1 MRIWMRFLRNM
12 QFVCKQVPSI
22 IDYMQTSGVVVGKTG
37 PHNVKKRCRLVYKI
51 APRPNPSPRGEG
63 EWYVSLHHCKQLVC
77 VAKSVHLGF

>member
-37 PHNVKKRCRLVYKI
+37 SHNVKKD
-51 APRPNPSPRGEG
+51 AD
-63 EWYVSLHHCKQLVC
+63 
-77 VAKSVHLGF
+77 